1 MKVYYGLASRL
12 ANETV
17 ELFETR
23 EEAEQAARDVE
34 ERVPELAGDVVIV
47 EIELE
52 EPSLN

>member
-23 EEAEQAARDVE
+23 EEAEEAAREVQE
-34 ERVPELAGDVVIV
+34 KLPELAGDVCIV
-47 EIELE
+47 EIKLE